1 MEESIIESGADDYH
15 QEGDTIYIQTAWQE
29 LANVAQFLRGK
40 GISITSSQGEYM
52 ATNTMELTDFDKALK
67 VHTLIET
74 LEEDEDVESVWHN
87 AIISPD
93 LQAEILKYIEARR
106 FRT

>member
-1 MEESIIESGADDYH
+1 LEH
-15 QEGDTIYIQTAWQE
+15 DTVHIQTDWHK
-29 LANVAQFLRGK
+29 L
-40 GISITSSQGEYM
+40 SQVVSHLKKEWLDILSYRGEYLPN
-52 ATNTMELTDFDKALK
+52 NTVELTEFDKALK

-87 AIISPD
+87 ASFPANI
-93 LQAEILKYIEARR
+93 QAEILTHLESQR